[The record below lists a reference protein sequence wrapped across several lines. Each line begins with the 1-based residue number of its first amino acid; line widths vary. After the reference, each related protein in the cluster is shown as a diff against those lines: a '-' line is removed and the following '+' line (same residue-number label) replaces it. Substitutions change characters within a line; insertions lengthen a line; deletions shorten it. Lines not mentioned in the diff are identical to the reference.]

1 MVEIKPL
8 ENIQPVK
15 PIKPKQARKRSPE
28 PSRKEPGNSLDNEK
42 DKSPQSGD
50 LSHIDEFA

>member
-15 PIKPKQARKRSPE
+15 PIKPKQAKKRSLE
-28 PSRKEPGNSLDNEK
+28 PSKKEPGNSLDNEK
-42 DKSPQSGD
+42 DKSSQSGH
-50 LSHIDEFA
+50 LSHIDDFA